1 MRGKGELRTRAGGD
15 LRVSPT
21 TYLGD
26 VETEVEEGRGGVL
39 RTPGCRGGNTA

>member
-1 MRGKGELRTRAGGD
+1 MERVNSELELEGTSGVTHHLSGF
-15 LRVSPT
+15 
-21 TYLGD
+21 